1 MYAGMDAWILTQLF
15 DSILMTSE
23 IGMKNDMKNVV
34 RSVAREYHVTLPVPL
49 DHFRV
54 STDVRDEIAMA
65 QMKNKNEDIDLIEI
79 KVNKKVKKEKRKH
92 KHGSNEDDKIVLDNS
107 DDNNGTKIN
116 NNDIDNVDNNN
127 SDSKN
132 NNSNSNSNNNSIND
146 NNNNKN
152 NNISE
157 HNVVVMQKSLP
168 LKAMVFKEL
177 NQSKKWNVPKMY
189 KWKNERNIT

>member
-1 MYAGMDAWILTQLF
+1 MDAWILTQLF

-23 IGMKNDMKNVV
+23 IGMKNDMKSVV

-65 QMKNKNEDIDLIEI
+65 QIKNKNEDIDLIEV
-79 KVNKKVKKEKRKH
+79 KVNKKVKKEKRKN
-92 KHGSNEDDKIVLDNS
+92 KHESNEDDKIVLDNS
-107 DDNNGTKIN
+107 DENSNDNNRTD
-116 NNDIDNVDNNN
+116 NDTDNVDNNN
-127 SDSKN
+127 SDK
-132 NNSNSNSNNNSIND
+132 
-146 NNNNKN
+146 NNKN
-152 NNISE
+152 NNNNNNNIII
-157 HNVVVMQKSLP
+157 MQKSLP

-189 KWKNERNIT
+189 KWMEI